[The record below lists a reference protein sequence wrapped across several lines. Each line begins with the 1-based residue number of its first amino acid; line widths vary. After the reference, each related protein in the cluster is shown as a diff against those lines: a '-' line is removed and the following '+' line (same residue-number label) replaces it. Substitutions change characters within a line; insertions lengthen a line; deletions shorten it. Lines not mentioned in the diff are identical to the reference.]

1 MSVSRPRVV
10 LAAVVVLFAA
20 ILIGI
25 PQQASAA
32 TELTLYA
39 SPGGSGTACSS
50 ATPCSIT
57 TAQSQVRTH
66 TAGMTGDIVVSLA
79 TGTYRLGSTLVFNSA
94 IGDSA
99 TNGYSV
105 IYQAA
110 TGAHPVLSGGLQ
122 VTGWTQDSGGIW
134 QAAVPAGFDTRQLY
148 VNGVRAS
155 RASGANPAT
164 FTRTSTGYTMSNSTL
179 SSWGNISNIEFVYGV
194 AWTQIRCGVASAS
207 GTTVVMKQPCF
218 DNSTLKQ
225 YGANAD
231 LPSYVENAKELL
243 TQPDQ
248 WYLNRSTN
256 TIYYMP
262 RAGEDLTTADVEVP
276 NLRTIVSGTGTK
288 AAPLTNL
295 VMRGIGFEYGSWLA
309 PNGNDGFS
317 EVQANTHLTGT
328 NAYSNEGSCTRFST
342 TSPGTCPYG
351 AWDMTPG
358 NVVFSFTSGLTLD
371 RNVFTHLGG
380 AGLQL
385 GQDASSST
393 ISGNTFTDISGNG
406 MEIGN
411 GTDADPTDLTL
422 LPTNNEIKD
431 NWVHAIG
438 VEYTG
443 AVGIFQGYTR
453 TSTIE
458 HNQIN
463 DVPYSGISSNWGW
476 GRTATATTGNSI
488 KNNLVFDYMQVRSD
502 GGGIYVLGQEGTS
515 FATGL
520 TISGNVIRGAGGG
533 GHAIYTDGGSQYVTM
548 TGNALYG
555 NNTPDWGGCN
565 EQAGTPYGDF
575 SFTGNYWD
583 NTTPDWPCGAPSDVT
598 NSGNTAVGSNGSGVP
613 AAVLSAA
620 GLETSYADI
629 ASPPTPTTTN
639 LASGRPTQALYIDD
653 TTASMQPGSLP
664 SYAVDGNTSTFA
676 QATGQFRWQ
685 EQVDLQSVQPVGY
698 ITVTMP
704 SSAYATAFHVDAST
718 DGSSYSTIATLTGTT
733 SGTTSVPL
741 TTTVNARYLR
751 IVADLPNNGG
761 QTGGQM
767 AISELG
773 VFAAPN
779 LAVARPAQALYIDG
793 TTASMQP
800 GEQPGY
806 AVDGNTST
814 AAQASGQIR
823 WQLQVDLQGI
833 ESVNSIYVNQP
844 SGNYAT
850 AFHVDASTNGTS
862 FTTIATKT
870 GTVAGVTQV
879 LLSTPASAR
888 FLRVVADQPSSGGQT
903 GSQMA
908 ISELGVY
915 GSTNEALNRWASALF
930 IDGSNAQMQSGSAPG
945 NAIDGSTSTFAQASG
960 QYRWQLQVDLQ
971 KVQSIG
977 YLILN
982 QPSTTYATAF
992 HIDAS
997 IDGSNYFTIA
1007 RMAGTGSGVTQIP
1020 LAVPV
1025 NARYLRVVA
1034 DQPSAGGQTG
1044 AQMGITELAAY
1055 GPQ

>member
-1 MSVSRPRVV
+1 MPVSRPRVV
-10 LAAVVVLFAA
+10 LVAAVLVAAVLT
-20 ILIGI
+20 GM

-32 TELTLYA
+32 TELTLYSA
-39 SPGGSGTACSS
+39 PTGSGTVCSS
-50 ATPCSIT
+50 ASPCSIT

-66 TAGMTGDIVVSLA
+66 TTGMTGDIVVSLA
-79 TGTYRLGSTLVFNSA
+79 DGTYRLGSTLAFSSA
-94 IGDSA
+94 SGDSA

-110 TGAHPVLSGGLQ
+110 AGAHPIFSGGQ
-122 VTGWTQDSGGIW
+122 QITGWTQGSGGIW
-134 QAAVPAGFDTRQLY
+134 QASVPSGFDTRQLY

-155 RASGANPAT
+155 RASGADPAT

-179 SSWGNISNIEFVYGV
+179 SSWGNTSNIEFVYGV
-194 AWTQIRCGVASAS
+194 GWSQMRCGVASAS
-207 GTTVVMKQPCF
+207 GTTVTMKQPCF
-218 DNSTLKQ
+218 ANATLKQ

-231 LPSYVENAKELL
+231 LPNYVENAKELL

-248 WYLNRSTN
+248 WYLDKSTN

-262 RAGEDLTTADVEVP
+262 RTGENLTTADVAVP
-276 NLRTIVSGTGTK
+276 NLQTIVSGTGTET
-288 AAPLTNL
+288 APLTNL
-295 VMRGIGFEYGSWLA
+295 VMRGIGFEYGTWLA

-317 EVQANTHLTGT
+317 EVQANMRLTGT

-351 AWDMTPG
+351 AWDVTPG

-371 RNVFTHLGG
+371 RNLFTHLGG

-406 MEIGN
+406 LEIGN
-411 GTDADPTDLTL
+411 GTDANPTDLTL

-431 NWVHAIG
+431 NWVHSIG

-476 GRTATATTGNSI
+476 GRTSTATTGNSI
-488 KNNLVFDYMQVRSD
+488 KNNLVFDYMQVRAD

-515 FATGL
+515 LATGL

-533 GHAIYTDGGSQYVTM
+533 GHAIYTDGGSQFVTM

-565 EQAGTPYGDF
+565 EQSGTPYGDF

-583 NTTPDWPCGAPSDVT
+583 NTTPDWPCGAPSNVT

-613 AAVLSAA
+613 AAILSAA
-620 GLETSYADI
+620 GLESSYASI
-629 ASPPTPTTTN
+629 ATPTAPTTTN
-639 LASGRPTQALYIDD
+639 LASGRPTQALYIDG
-653 TTASMQPGSLP
+653 TTASMQPGSV
-664 SYAVDGNTSTFA
+664 SGYAVDGDASTFA

-704 SSAYATAFHVDAST
+704 SSAYATAFHVDASA
-718 DGSSYSTIATLTGTT
+718 DGSTYSTVATLTNTS
-733 SGTTSVPL
+733 SGTTTVPL
-741 TTTVNARYLR
+741 ATAVNARYIR
-751 IVADLPNNGG
+751 IVADAPNNGG

-773 VFAAPN
+773 VYAAPN
-779 LAVARPAQALYIDG
+779 LASARPTQALYIDG
-793 TTASMQP
+793 TTAAMQS
-800 GEQPGY
+800 GDQPGY

-814 AAQASGQIR
+814 AAQASGQFR
-823 WQLQVDLQGI
+823 WQLQVDLQGAQ
-833 ESVNSIYVNQP
+833 SVNSLYINQP
-844 SGNYAT
+844 SANYAT

-862 FTTIATKT
+862 YTTIATKT
-870 GTVAGVTQV
+870 ATVAGVTQV
-879 LLSTPASAR
+879 LLSTPVSAR
-888 FLRVVADQPSSGGQT
+888 YLRVVADQPSDSGQV

-915 GSTNEALNRWASALF
+915 GSTNEALNRWASAQF
-930 IDGSNAQMQSGSAPG
+930 IDGSTAQMQSGSVAG

-960 QYRWQLQVDLQ
+960 QYRWQLLVDLQ

-977 YLILN
+977 YLTLN

-997 IDGSNYFTIA
+997 VDGSNYFTVA
-1007 RMAGTGSGVTQIP
+1007 RMAGTSGGITQIP
-1020 LAVPV
+1020 LSTPI

-1044 AQMGITELAAY
+1044 SQMAITELSAF